1 MKTQEKTRPPAEC
14 AILWDGIE
22 TSLWD
27 TVFARIPRSNLLQS
41 RLYGDAMATLNRQRV
56 RRGLILRE
64 GREAGLV
71 QILEAGLMNNM
82 IHGAHLDRGPL
93 WLEGED
99 KPGAFEGFL
108 TALRRDYPK
117 RLGRRMRFIPE
128 TPDTPNAREALI
140 KAGFRC
146 IAPAYE
152 TLWLDLR
159 KPLPELRSGLKS
171 GWAGSLRKAERAGL
185 GIIWD
190 DKGALLP
197 WFAAGY
203 AQDKRERAYPGPAA
217 PLLTRL
223 CGAFLKGKNALIGCA
238 TLDGQPLAG
247 VLIFCHGKSA
257 TYQAGWTT
265 ASGRERCAHHL
276 LLWGAA
282 EKLKEREVDDFDL
295 GGVDAERA
303 AGVKSFKDGM
313 GAKPFK
319 TPGLWV

>member
-1 MKTQEKTRPPAEC
+1 MKTQNETRSAADCAVLWEGVEPAR
-14 AILWDGIE
+14 WDG
-22 TSLWD
+22 L
-27 TVFARIPRSNLLQS
+27 FARIPRSNLLQS
-41 RLYGDAMATLNRQRV
+41 RLYGNAIAALNRQRV

-99 KPGAFEGFL
+99 KPGAFEAFL
-108 TALRRDYPK
+108 AALRRDYPK

-128 TPDTPNAREALI
+128 TPDTPNAREAMR

-159 KPLPELRSGLKS
+159 KPAPELRAALKS
-171 GWAGSLRKAERAGL
+171 GWAGSLRKAERKDL

-190 DKGALLP
+190 EKGALLP
-197 WFAAGY
+197 WFIGGY
-203 AQDKRERAYPGPAA
+203 AKDRQERRYRGPQPGVLSSLSA
-217 PLLTRL
+217 
-223 CGAFLKGKNALIGCA
+223 AFLKGKNALIGCA

-247 VLIFCHGKSA
+247 VLIFCHGQSA

-265 ASGRERCAHHL
+265 ASGREFCAHHL
-276 LLWGAA
+276 LLWSVVG
-282 EKLKEREVDDFDL
+282 KLKERAINDFDL

-303 AGVKSFKDGM
+303 AGVKSFKDAM

>member
-1 MKTQEKTRPPAEC
+1 MKTRTETRPPADC
-14 AILWDGIE
+14 AVLWNGIDP
-22 TSLWD
+22 SRWD
-27 TVFARIPRSNLLQS
+27 ALFARIPRSNLLQS
-41 RLYGDAMATLNRQRV
+41 RLYGDVMATLNRQRV
-56 RRGLILRE
+56 RRGIITLD

-71 QILEAGLMNNM
+71 QILEAGLMNKL

-93 WLEGED
+93 WLEGYE
-99 KPGAFEGFL
+99 KPAAFERFL
-108 TALRRDYPK
+108 TELRRDYPK

-128 TPDTPNAREALI
+128 TPDTPNAREAMN

-146 IAPAYE
+146 VAPSYE

-159 KPLPELRSGLKS
+159 KPLPELRAALKS

-185 GIIWD
+185 GVVWD
-190 DKGALLP
+190 EKGVLLP

-203 AQDKRERAYPGPAA
+203 AQDKRERGYPGPAA
-217 PLLTRL
+217 PLLTHL
-223 CGAFLKGKNALIGCA
+223 CTAFLKGKNALIGCA

-265 ASGRERCAHHL
+265 ASGREFCAHHL
-276 LLWGAA
+276 LLWDALG
-282 EKLKEREVDDFDL
+282 KLKEREINDFDL
-295 GGVDAERA
+295 GGIDAERA

-313 GAKPFK
+313 GARPVK